1 MREAPVGIEPTMA
14 VLQTAALPLG
24 HGAQHLGPV
33 DCTTR
38 APRQTKSASGVPS
51 STPLARSTRTTIS
64 QVLQTGMLFII
75 TQQLQPCCI
84 IIIMQLQVAWIM
96 AIIAGSPLV

>member
-24 HGAQHLGPV
+24 HGAQHLGV
-33 DCTTR
+33 DSTTR

-51 STPLARSTRTTIS
+51 STPLARSTRTTIG
-64 QVLQTGMLFII
+64 QLLQTGMLFII

-84 IIIMQLQVAWIM
+84 IIVMQLQVAWIM
-96 AIIAGSPLV
+96 AIIAGSPLA